1 MTRRLSIVILAL
13 LASCTAMHKLSY
25 KIEGSH
31 NALYMQKALVVYA
44 VEENRVL
51 FTNPTGTRCYF
62 LKGMQYVEKW
72 EQGDT
77 LIIDDNLEEFY
88 SLKFLKKCR

>member
-1 MTRRLSIVILAL
+1 MVL
-13 LASCTAMHKLSY
+13 LASCTAMRKLTY

-31 NALYMQKALVVYA
+31 NALYTQKALIVYA
-44 VEENRVL
+44 VEENRVM
-51 FTNPTGTRCYF
+51 FINPTGTRCYC
-62 LKGMQYVEKW
+62 LKGKQYVEEW

-88 SLKFLKKCR
+88 KLKFLKNCR

>member
-1 MTRRLSIVILAL
+1 
-13 LASCTAMHKLSY
+13 MHKLSY

-31 NALYMQKALVVYA
+31 DALYKQKALIVYA

-51 FTNPTGTRCYF
+51 FTNPTGTRCYY

-77 LIIDDNLEEFY
+77 LIIDDNLEDFY
-88 SLKFLKKCR
+88 SLKFSKKCR

>member
-1 MTRRLSIVILAL
+1 
-13 LASCTAMHKLSY
+13 MHKLTY
-25 KIEGSH
+25 KIEDSH
-31 NALYMQKALVVYA
+31 DALYKQKALVVYA

-62 LKGMQYVEKW
+62 LKGKQYVEKW

-77 LIIDDNLEEFY
+77 LIIDDNLEDFY
-88 SLKFLKKCR
+88 SLKFLKNCP